1 MKKFF
6 HNGCSVAFVRIVGF
20 GTKTDGGVNA

>member
-6 HNGCSVAFVRIVGF
+6 ITVVLSLFVRIVGF